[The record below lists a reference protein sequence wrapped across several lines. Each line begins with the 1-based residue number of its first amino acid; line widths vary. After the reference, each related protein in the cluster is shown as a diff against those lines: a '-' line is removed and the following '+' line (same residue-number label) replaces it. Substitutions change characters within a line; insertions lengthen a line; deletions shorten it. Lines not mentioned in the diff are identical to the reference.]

1 MPLHFSGRIFGA
13 LLLAGTLLTGCDNSD
28 KNSYSI
34 KVGVINGAE
43 QDVAEIAKK
52 VAKEKYGL
60 EVELVS
66 FSGSLLPNDPTA
78 NKELDANVFQHRP
91 FLAQDN
97 QSRGYNL
104 VAVANTFVFPMA
116 GYSTKIKHPSELKSG
131 DTIAVPN
138 DPTNLGRALLLL
150 DKENLITLKP
160 NSGLLPTAIDIIDN
174 PLKLK
179 IMELEGAQL
188 PRVLKDPKVT
198 VAIISTTY
206 IQQINLSPTKDS
218 IFIEDKNS
226 PYTNIIVT
234 REENKDADNVRDFI
248 KAYQSPEVATAAES
262 IFNGG
267 AIQGW

>member
-1 MPLHFSGRIFGA
+1 MPLHFSGRAFGA
-13 LLLAGTLLTGCDNSD
+13 LLLISTLLTGCDNND
-28 KNSYSI
+28 KSGHSI

-60 EVELVS
+60 EVELVG

-104 VAVANTFVFPMA
+104 VAVGNTFVFPMA
-116 GYSTKIKHPSELKSG
+116 GYSTKIKHPSELKAG

-150 DKENLITLKP
+150 HKEKLITLKP
-160 NSGLLPTAIDIIDN
+160 NSGLLPTALDIIDN
-174 PLKLK
+174 PLTLK

-188 PRVLKDPKVT
+188 PRVLSDPKVT

-206 IQQINLSPTKDS
+206 IQQINLSPIKDS

-226 PYTNIIVT
+226 PYTNIIVA
-234 REENKDADNVRDFI
+234 REDNKESDNIRDFI
-248 KAYQSPEVATAAES
+248 KAYQSPEVATAAET

>member
-1 MPLHFSGRIFGA
+1 MQSHFKIFGT
-13 LLLAGTLLTGCDNSD
+13 LILLTTLLAGCDNS
-28 KNSYSI
+28 KNSNDYSI

-43 QDVAEIAKK
+43 QDVAEVAKK
-52 VAKEKYGL
+52 VAKEKYNL
-60 EVELVS
+60 DVELIG

-78 NKELDANVFQHRP
+78 NNELDANVFQHRP

-116 GYSTKIKHPSELKSG
+116 GYSTKIKHPSELKPG
-131 DTIAVPN
+131 DTIALPN

-150 DKENLITLKP
+150 QKEKLITLKP
-160 NSGLLPTAIDIIDN
+160 DSGLLPTTLDIINN
-174 PLKLK
+174 PLNLK

-188 PRVLKDPKVT
+188 PRVLSDPKVT

-234 REENKDADNVRDFI
+234 RKNNKDAANVRDFI
-248 KAYQSPEVATAAES
+248 KAYQSPEVATAAET

>member
-1 MPLHFSGRIFGA
+1 MSPYFSSKVLGA
-13 LLLAGTLLTGCDNSD
+13 ILLASTLLTGCDNSEQ
-28 KNSYSI
+28 NRYSI

-60 EVELVS
+60 EVQLVG

-78 NKELDANVFQHRP
+78 NSELDANVFQHRP

-97 QSRGYNL
+97 QSRGYQL

-116 GYSTKIKHPSELKSG
+116 GYSTKINSPSELKKG

-150 DKENLITLKP
+150 QKEKLITLKP
-160 NSGLLPTAIDIIDN
+160 DSGLLPTTLDIISN
-174 PLKLK
+174 PLNLN
-179 IMELEGAQL
+179 IMQLEGAQL
-188 PRVLKDPKVT
+188 PRVLDDPKVT
-198 VAIISTTY
+198 VAVISTTY

-234 REENKDADNVRDFI
+234 RENNKDADNVRDFI
-248 KAYQSPEVATAAES
+248 KAYQSPEVATAAET
-262 IFNGG
+262 IFHGG

>member
-1 MPLHFSGRIFGA
+1 MPMQFSGRLLGV
-13 LLLAGTLLTGCDNSD
+13 LLLASTLLTGCDNSN
-28 KNSYSI
+28 KSGYSI

-43 QDVAEIAKK
+43 QDVAEIAKQ

-60 EVELVS
+60 DVELVG

-78 NKELDANVFQHRP
+78 NNELDANVFQHRP

-104 VAVANTFVFPMA
+104 VAVGNTFVFPMA
-116 GYSTKIKHPSELKSG
+116 GYSTKIKHPSELKPG
-131 DTIAVPN
+131 DTVAVPN

-150 DKENLITLKP
+150 QKEKLVTLKP
-160 NSGLLPTAIDIIDN
+160 DSGLLPTALDIIAN
-174 PLKLK
+174 PLNLK

-188 PRVLKDPKVT
+188 PRVLNDPKVT

-234 REENKDADNVRDFI
+234 RENNKDADNVRDFI
-248 KAYQSPEVATAAES
+248 KAYQSPEVATAAET

>member
-1 MPLHFSGRIFGA
+1 MPLHFSGRIFA
-13 LLLAGTLLTGCDNSD
+13 SLLLAGTQLTGCDNND
-28 KNSYSI
+28 NNRYAI

-43 QDVAEIAKK
+43 QDVAEVAKK

-60 EVELVS
+60 EVELVG

-91 FLAQDN
+91 FLEQDN
-97 QSRGYNL
+97 RSRGYNL
-104 VAVANTFVFPMA
+104 VAVGNTFVFPMA
-116 GYSTKIKHPSELKSG
+116 GYSTKIKHPQELKPG
-131 DTIAVPN
+131 DTIALPN

-150 DKENLITLKP
+150 QKEKLITLNP
-160 NSGLLPTAIDIIDN
+160 DSGLLPTTLDIIDN
-174 PLKLK
+174 TLKLN
-179 IMELEGAQL
+179 IMQLEGAQL
-188 PRVLKDPKVT
+188 PRVLNDPQVT

-218 IFIEDKNS
+218 IFIEDKSS

-234 REENKDADNVRDFI
+234 REDNKEAENVRDFI
-248 KAYQSPEVATAAES
+248 KAYQSPEVATAAET
-262 IFNGG
+262 IFKGG